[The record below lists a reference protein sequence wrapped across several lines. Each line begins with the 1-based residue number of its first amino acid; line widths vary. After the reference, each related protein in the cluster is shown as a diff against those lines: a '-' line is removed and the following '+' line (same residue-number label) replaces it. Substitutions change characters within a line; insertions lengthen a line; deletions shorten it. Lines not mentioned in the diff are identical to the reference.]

1 MIRRVQPVLI
11 LAILFVISCI
21 FAFSSLFLKHEQEQQ
36 AEKPAQIR
44 VFEDGRSLMYLP
56 QYIAVRQ
63 GFFKQANLD
72 VEITTVSTRESLL
85 YSLAENRCDL
95 ALTGLEFAIYK
106 KAEGKGDLTAFA
118 GLANKDITYLISRE
132 KTGNFEW
139 PSLKYKTVVTG
150 YPGDRRTVLF
160 KGALV
165 KQGLVPNHQVT
176 LYNNIPESFQIGA
189 FESGTGDFALVE
201 EPEASRL
208 EAEGT
213 GKIVASLGE
222 EAGEMPAAVYLTN
235 KKYLKDNHNIM
246 VRYVNALNDALLWL
260 NQQSTSGIVKLV
272 GQDYQDFD
280 PGILAKAID
289 RCRKQGAWPLKTTI
303 EPSEYNNLQDFLV
316 EAREIPKAIPYK
328 KVVVKVVS

>member
-11 LAILFVISCI
+11 LVILFVISCVL
-21 FAFSSLFLKHEQEQQ
+21 AFGSLFLKHEQEQQ
-36 AEKPAQIR
+36 AKKPAQIR

-63 GFFKQANLD
+63 GFFKQENLD

-85 YSLAENRCDL
+85 YSITENRCDL
-95 ALTGLEFAIYK
+95 AVTGLEFAIYK
-106 KAEGKGDLTAFA
+106 RAEGKGELTAFA
-118 GLANKDITYLISRE
+118 ALADKDFSFLLSRKITE
-132 KTGNFEW
+132 NFEW

-150 YPGDRRTVLF
+150 YPGDRGTVLF

-165 KQGLVPNHQVT
+165 KHGLVPNHQVT

-189 FESGTGDFALVE
+189 FESGTGDFALAE

-208 EAEGT
+208 EAEEAGR
-213 GKIVASLGE
+213 IVASLGE
-222 EAGEMPAAVYLTN
+222 ETGDIPAAVCLAD
-235 KKYLKDNHNIM
+235 KKYLKDNHDVIA
-246 VRYVNALNDALLWL
+246 RYVQALNNALLWL
-260 NQQSTSGIVKLV
+260 NQQSTSGIVNLV

-289 RCRKQGAWPLKTTI
+289 RCRKLGAWPSESIIK
-303 EPSEYNNLQDFLV
+303 PSGYNNLQDFLI

-328 KVVVKVVS
+328 KVVVKVS